1 MRWRYGLAL
10 LALLTSNCY
19 ATPPLSTADID
30 LGKGRPIVRAEV
42 AETPAQR
49 AQGLMYRSALADHH
63 GMLFIYPDQAPRGV
77 WMKNTQMPLDVVFL
91 NQAQQL
97 VDLVANLP
105 PCPADPCPIYRS
117 TVAAAYMLELPA
129 GSIQQYGLTVG
140 ESIKLPLAPP

>member
-1 MRWRYGLAL
+1 
-10 LALLTSNCY
+10 
-19 ATPPLSTADID
+19 
-30 LGKGRPIVRAEV
+30 
-42 AETPAQR
+42 
-49 AQGLMYRSALADHH
+49 
-63 GMLFIYPDQAPRGV
+63 
-77 WMKNTQMPLDVVFL
+77 LDVVFL